1 MKLES
6 KAKNYAEALLNVAAH
21 QSGAEKAVRDSLALV
36 NSALK
41 VSPEFRAFLL
51 SNRIS
56 KAQKSMAVKSALG
69 DQCHE
74 IVSEF
79 LGLVRGDNL
88 VKLLALIQTAYNAQF
103 AEAMNFVN
111 VTAHVTSELSDE
123 EAAVLKSSLE
133 TALGK
138 TTELNVNVDPNLIG
152 GIKLRVGNKFLDA
165 SIQNQLDNMRLSL
178 LKA

>member
-1 MKLES
+1 
-6 KAKNYAEALLNVAAH
+6 
-21 QSGAEKAVRDSLALV
+21 
-36 NSALK
+36 
-41 VSPEFRAFLL
+41 
-51 SNRIS
+51 
-56 KAQKSMAVKSALG
+56 
-69 DQCHE
+69 
-74 IVSEF
+74 
-79 LGLVRGDNL
+79 
-88 VKLLALIQTAYNAQF
+88 
-103 AEAMNFVN
+103 MNFVN

-178 LKA
+178 LEA

>member
-6 KAKNYAEALLNVAAH
+6 KAKNYAEALFNVAS
-21 QSGAEKAVRDSLALV
+21 QSEAEKAVKDSLALV

-51 SNRIS
+51 SKRINE
-56 KAQKSMAVKSALG
+56 AQKADAVKSALG
-69 DQCHE
+69 DQCHL

-79 LGLVRGDNL
+79 LGLVSGDNL
-88 VKLLALIQTAYNAQF
+88 VKLLASVQTAYDAKY
-103 AEAMNFVN
+103 AEAMNFVA
-111 VTAHVTSELSDE
+111 VTAHVTSHMSDDE
-123 EAAVLKSSLE
+123 TAALKTSLE

-138 TTELNVNVDPNLIG
+138 TTSLHVNVDPSLIG

-178 LKA
+178 LEA